1 MKEER
6 YLAKNGISVYTH
18 KNPGVHGFS
27 LSLFLRAGSMYEE
40 EGERGITHFLE
51 HVRVRNVNKIKSY
64 GLYSLLDRYSLEFNA
79 STYSEMVQF
88 YVLGATE
95 NFSLA
100 GEVISSLFE
109 PIILSA
115 SEIDTERRR
124 IKAEIREADD
134 KNSLA
139 GFTSGIVFENTS
151 LGTSILGTNKSVDKI
166 TKSRLEEY
174 RKRIFTSEN
183 LFLYV
188 TGNFKDTDIEALLEA
203 VGGKPLTP
211 SDTLQKRDNVAP
223 VPHNFG
229 KRGAAV
235 HIKNADFTM
244 VRFTFDIDMNR
255 VNSRTLDLIYDMLL
269 SGYNSPFF
277 IEMSEERGLFY
288 DISGATERYRNI
300 GTLHFTY
307 EVKEKDIYDAA
318 AISVKILRDFKE
330 KLYAE
335 SECMKGSYTDNA
347 YLLYD
352 DSRELGFTFAYD
364 NHIMRQGYASI
375 EERRNAYRAVTPVE
389 IRDAAR
395 EIFTPDNLTV
405 TVKGNKKKI
414 STDRL
419 KEIVSGL

>member
-6 YLAKNGISVYTH
+6 YLAKNGISVYAH

-51 HVRVRNVNKIKSY
+51 HVMVRNVNKIKSY

-100 GEVISSLFE
+100 GEVIASLFE

-174 RKRIFTSEN
+174 RKRILRVKTSFFT
-183 LFLYV
+183 
-188 TGNFKDTDIEALLEA
+188 
-203 VGGKPLTP
+203 
-211 SDTLQKRDNVAP
+211 
-223 VPHNFG
+223 
-229 KRGAAV
+229 
-235 HIKNADFTM
+235 
-244 VRFTFDIDMNR
+244 
-255 VNSRTLDLIYDMLL
+255 
-269 SGYNSPFF
+269 
-277 IEMSEERGLFY
+277 
-288 DISGATERYRNI
+288 
-300 GTLHFTY
+300 
-307 EVKEKDIYDAA
+307 
-318 AISVKILRDFKE
+318 
-330 KLYAE
+330 
-335 SECMKGSYTDNA
+335 
-347 YLLYD
+347 
-352 DSRELGFTFAYD
+352 
-364 NHIMRQGYASI
+364 
-375 EERRNAYRAVTPVE
+375 
-389 IRDAAR
+389 
-395 EIFTPDNLTV
+395 
-405 TVKGNKKKI
+405 
-414 STDRL
+414 
-419 KEIVSGL
+419 

>member
-1 MKEER
+1 
-6 YLAKNGISVYTH
+6 
-18 KNPGVHGFS
+18 
-27 LSLFLRAGSMYEE
+27 MYEE

-51 HVRVRNVNKIKSY
+51 HVMVRNVNKIKSY

-109 PIILSA
+109 PIILSG

-203 VGGKPLTP
+203 VGSKPLTP

-229 KRGAAV
+229 KRAWKVG
-235 HIKNADFTM
+235 
-244 VRFTFDIDMNR
+244 
-255 VNSRTLDLIYDMLL
+255 
-269 SGYNSPFF
+269 
-277 IEMSEERGLFY
+277 
-288 DISGATERYRNI
+288 
-300 GTLHFTY
+300 
-307 EVKEKDIYDAA
+307 
-318 AISVKILRDFKE
+318 
-330 KLYAE
+330 
-335 SECMKGSYTDNA
+335 
-347 YLLYD
+347 
-352 DSRELGFTFAYD
+352 
-364 NHIMRQGYASI
+364 QG
-375 EERRNAYRAVTPVE
+375 
-389 IRDAAR
+389 
-395 EIFTPDNLTV
+395 
-405 TVKGNKKKI
+405 
-414 STDRL
+414 
-419 KEIVSGL
+419 